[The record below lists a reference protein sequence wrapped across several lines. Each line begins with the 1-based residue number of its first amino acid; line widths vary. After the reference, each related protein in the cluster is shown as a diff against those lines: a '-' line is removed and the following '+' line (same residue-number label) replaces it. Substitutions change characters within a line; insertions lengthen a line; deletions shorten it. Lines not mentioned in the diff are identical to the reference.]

1 LGEVKILFLNGPSL
15 ACQTRIADAT
25 TLPVGGSEVPTNA
38 HSVQVVLVG
47 ISGRPCDN
55 SRMVGYPEVIHFHPF
70 GHAGGADVGV
80 VPPPSAVPARID
92 A

>member
-15 ACQTRIADAT
+15 ASQTRIADAIG
-25 TLPVGGSEVPTNA
+25 LPVGGSEVPANA

-55 SRMVGYPEVIHFHPF
+55 SRIVGNSEVT
-70 GHAGGADVGV
+70 V
-80 VPPPSAVPARID
+80 
-92 A
+92 